1 MLKTFTFSD
10 PRLGITEFT
19 PLPCDLNSFA
29 LKAARLEDEK
39 ELELLSELPL
49 RKPHFEASL

>member
-10 PRLGITEFT
+10 PRLGITEQS
-19 PLPCDLNSFA
+19 DLNSFA